1 MFIFFHVEKKQFE
14 RSKAIKY
21 SLNDFALKAAIEKR
35 NETRLLEGE
44 ATMRPNYVKQCRTM
58 WNLRTLGNHI
68 EPCET
73 TNHVH
78 GETKRNYAKSLI
90 LFKKKISHLF

>member
-1 MFIFFHVEKKQFE
+1 MKLKYLEEHLLAILFFAFDIMFIFFHVEKKQFE

-58 WNLRTLGNHI
+58 WNH
-68 EPCET
+68 
-73 TNHVH
+73 
-78 GETKRNYAKSLI
+78 
-90 LFKKKISHLF
+90 

>member
-58 WNLRTLGNHI
+58 WNYVEPLGPWGTTWSHVKPCPWGNQAKLR
-68 EPCET
+68 
-73 TNHVH
+73 
-78 GETKRNYAKSLI
+78 
-90 LFKKKISHLF
+90 